1 MFREMRRKKQLLS
14 REESIQ
20 LLKNGSF
27 GVLALLGEEG
37 YPYAV
42 PLSYVY
48 HDSCLYFHG
57 AKTGHKMDAIK
68 GCEKASFCV
77 VSQDTVIPEKYTT
90 CYTSVIVFG
99 KLHILEGEETLRAI
113 RLLAEKYSPA
123 VEIVEREKGIKKFQ
137 NTLCVLE
144 LSIQHMSGKQ
154 AKELV
159 KES

>member
-1 MFREMRRKKQLLS
+1 M
-14 REESIQ
+14 
-20 LLKNGSF
+20 
-27 GVLALLGEEG
+27 
-37 YPYAV
+37 
-42 PLSYVY
+42 
-48 HDSCLYFHG
+48 
-57 AKTGHKMDAIK
+57 
-68 GCEKASFCV
+68 
-77 VSQDTVIPEKYTT
+77 
-90 CYTSVIVFG
+90 IVFG

-123 VEIVEREKGIKKFQ
+123 VEIVEREKEIKKFQ